1 MQRQT
6 GGATCS
12 AWSGTRGIAI
22 ALIAIYLLVKTL
34 AKEWPTISTSLETAN
49 RGLLAL
55 AFVLSILGMTGLA
68 VLWRQ
73 CLSLF
78 GAPQPLPR
86 VTAWY
91 FAGEL
96 GKYLPG
102 GIWPVV
108 GRGEL
113 ATRGGVSRTVAY
125 ASTLISMGVMCIGAA
140 LTCGLLSPIVEIQ
153 AGHVGPELLLLL
165 LVPLG
170 IIAVHPAV
178 FGRFLKLLTKATK
191 GRFELEPAP
200 WRKMLGLILVSVPG
214 WVAVGAASVVV
225 TQALGF
231 DEQAARVAFAAIAAW
246 IIGFLAVPVPAGAGI
261 RELVFVWLSGLPA
274 AEATAVA
281 AVARVMLIIVDGL
294 GGVIGLLCIRGR
306 NLSPRE
312 TVERTWCRYRRRE
325 KERHELR

>member
-1 MQRQT
+1 VRFA
-6 GGATCS
+6 GLG
-12 AWSGTRGIAI
+12 I
-22 ALIAIYLLVKTL
+22 ALIAIYLLARTL
-34 AKEWPTISTSLETAN
+34 AKEWPTISSSLETAN

-55 AFVLSILGMTGLA
+55 AFLFSILGMMGLA

-73 CLSLF
+73 CLSVF
-78 GAPQPLPR
+78 GAPFPLPR

-113 ATRGGVSRTVAY
+113 ATRGGVTRTVAY
-125 ASTLISMGVMCIGAA
+125 ASTLVSLGVMCIGAA
-140 LTCGLLSPIVEIQ
+140 LTLGLLSPIVVIQ
-153 AGHVGPELLLLL
+153 AGKPGPELLLVLL
-165 LVPLG
+165 APLG

-178 FGRFLKLLTKATK
+178 FGRFLKLINRTTK
-191 GRFELEPAP
+191 GRFTLQAAP

-214 WVAVGAASVVV
+214 WVAVGVASVLVA
-225 TQALGF
+225 QALGF
-231 DEQAARVAFAAIAAW
+231 DHQSARVAFAAIAAW

-274 AEATAVA
+274 AEATSVA

-294 GGVIGLLCIRGR
+294 GGIIGLLSIRATTLVPEEPGEIGT
-306 NLSPRE
+306 SPIDE
-312 TVERTWCRYRRRE
+312 S
-325 KERHELR
+325 KGAQ